1 MTKPFKNCVCMYI
14 QTMQRPLRMSAYI
27 TPHHII
33 AHRKDITPH
42 IPSSHILLYCMLAYQ
57 IALYHTHTMHCISTL
72 VSQSNI
78 SNNSYFSTHVHNT
91 PRTLLSTFDYNLKF
105 NCRRITQHHTTHSF
119 LRVRSSHS
127 QNHLL

>member
-1 MTKPFKNCVCMYI
+1 
-14 QTMQRPLRMSAYI
+14 MQCPLRMSTYNHIPSHDITSHDITKYI
-27 TPHHII
+27 KSHHII
-33 AHRKDITPH
+33 VHQKDITPH
-42 IPSSHILLYCMLAYQ
+42 ISSSHILLYCTLAYQ

-91 PRTLLSTFDYNLKF
+91 PRTLLSTFDNNLKF

-119 LRVRSSHS
+119 LPVSTS
-127 QNHLL
+127 QN